1 MEFPPE
7 IVRII
12 SEYSKPVTRPNW
24 RNIRRVCMGD
34 LYNEIMHNKNR
45 RYTRLL
51 AKFVQNIQLHKS
63 FAGLQSHVNNYGFKS
78 CSEKFGIQQSILI
91 KIMNR

>member
-1 MEFPPE
+1 MELPPE

-12 SEYSKPVTRPNW
+12 SEYSKPMTRPDW
-24 RNIRRVCMGD
+24 RTIKRVCMGD

-51 AKFVQNIQLHKS
+51 AKFIKDIQRRKS
-63 FAGLQSHVNNYGFKS
+63 FAILQSHVDNYGVKS
-78 CSEKFGIQQSILI
+78 CSETFGIQQSILM
-91 KIMNR
+91 KIIHP